1 MEIVNLASDAAGFT
15 GNVWLLSNSE
25 NVLVDAG
32 TGESWDAIKELDAVD
47 RVVITHSH
55 YDHVDNL
62 PRIVD
67 MFSPE
72 VYAFEPGNLPVN
84 DVNRIRDGE
93 KLELCGVSFTVFHT
107 PGHRDDSV
115 CLYSEESGVLFTGDL
130 VFPDGG
136 FGRTDLDQ
144 GDRDALI
151 ESIESVAELDVGE
164 MYSGHGKPVRDVD
177 SDIERSLAEA
187 RKREPKY

>member
-1 MEIVNLASDAAGFT
+1 MEIENLASGASDFT
-15 GNVWLLSNSE
+15 GNVWLMSNSE

-32 TGESWDAIKELDAVD
+32 TGDTWNAVKQLEKLD

-62 PRIVD
+62 SKIVD
-67 MFSPE
+67 RFEPE
-72 VYAFEPGNLPVN
+72 VYAFEPGNLPVE
-84 DVNRIRDGE
+84 DVKRVGDGE
-93 KLELCGVSFTVFHT
+93 ELELCGLSFKVLHT
-107 PGHRDDSV
+107 PGHRDDSI
-115 CLYSEESGVLFTGDL
+115 CLYCREKGVIFTGDL

-144 GDRDALI
+144 GDRDRLI
-151 ESIESVAELDVGE
+151 ESIERIEGLEVEE
-164 MYSGHGKPVRDVD
+164 MYPGHGEPVTEVGD
-177 SDIERSLAEA
+177 SIERSLAEA